1 MAHVT
6 AAERRPQLIAAA
18 IELMAREGVAA
29 GSTRA
34 IAAELGVAQAT
45 VHYTFGTKADLY
57 RAVLEALSGELVA
70 GAQRAVA
77 RATSLEEALHA
88 TAESVWTHLGERPEL
103 NLVWFELVTF
113 SLRSPELR
121 EMVERHYQDIAD
133 IATEAL
139 IETGRRTGRVYA
151 APPAELA
158 DFLVTGLDGV
168 CTGCLV
174 RGETVPGPQT
184 RRLLDQVVRATLA
197 LADGTAPA
205 VGTASTGP

>member
-57 RAVLEALSGELVA
+57 RAVLESLSGELVV

-77 RATSLEEALHA
+77 RAASLEEALRA
-88 TAESVWTHLGERPEL
+88 TAEAYWIDMNDRPEL
-103 NLVWFELVTF
+103 NLVWFELITL
-113 SLRSPELR
+113 SLRSTELR
-121 EMVERHYQDIAD
+121 EVVERHYRDIAE
-133 IATEAL
+133 IATDAL
-139 IETGRRTGRVYA
+139 IETGRRTGRSYA
-151 APPAELA
+151 VPPEELA
-158 DFLVTGLDGV
+158 DFLLAGLDGV
-168 CTGCLV
+168 SVSHLI
-174 RGETVPGPQT
+174 RGEAVPGPQA
-184 RRLLDQVVRATLA
+184 RGMLDRLVQATVA
-197 LADGTAPA
+197 LA
-205 VGTASTGP
+205 GPPPVNGR

>member
-57 RAVLEALSGELVA
+57 RAVLESLSAELIA
-70 GAQRAVA
+70 GAQRGVA
-77 RATSLEEALHA
+77 AANGLEEALRA
-88 TAESVWTHLGERPEL
+88 TADAFWVDMGDRPEL
-103 NLVWFELVTF
+103 NLVWFELVAF
-113 SLRSPELR
+113 SLRTPELR
-121 EMVERHYQDIAD
+121 DVVERHYRYMVQ
-133 IATEAL
+133 IATDAL
-139 IETGRRTGRVYA
+139 TETGSRTGRHYA
-151 APPAELA
+151 VPAAELA
-158 DFLVTGLDGV
+158 DFLVAGLDGV
-168 CTGCLV
+168 CMGHLL
-174 RGETVPGPQT
+174 RGESEPSPQT

-197 LADGTAPA
+197 LADARPA
-205 VGTASTGP
+205 VRG

>member
-57 RAVLEALSGELVA
+57 RAVLESLSAELID
-70 GAQRAVA
+70 GAQRGVA
-77 RATSLEEALHA
+77 AANGLEEALRA
-88 TAESVWTHLGERPEL
+88 TADAFWADLGDRPEL
-103 NLVWFELVTF
+103 HLVWFELVAF
-113 SLRSPELR
+113 SLRTPELR
-121 EMVERHYQDIAD
+121 DVVERHYRYMTR
-133 IATEAL
+133 IATDAL
-139 IETGRRTGRVYA
+139 TETGSRTGRGYA
-151 APPAELA
+151 VPAEELA

-168 CTGCLV
+168 CMGYLL
-174 RGETVPGPQT
+174 RGETEPSPQT
-184 RRLLDQVVRATLA
+184 RRILDQVVRATLA
-197 LADGTAPA
+197 LADARPAPA
-205 VGTASTGP
+205 G